1 MTNPK
6 IIAPPKIVKMTKSGK
21 AMRSNR
27 VGGVVTKE
35 AVLKSIKIHNKFDF
49 IGSGYYFML
58 VGVRGVGEH

>member
-6 IIAPPKIVKMTKSGK
+6 IVAPPKIVKMTKSGK

-49 IGSGYYFML
+49 ARVGILFYVSRCSGS
-58 VGVRGVGEH
+58 